1 MFNRTIQNIT
11 FNYILHKTIICDVSD
26 PAWTNKDIKR
36 LILDKNHVCKSYIR
50 SDKSLQFFNQFKFLQ
65 TKLSSLI
72 EEFKNQYDTRLS
84 HKLLYPKT
92 SQKLCWSILKTF
104 LNNEKIPYIPPLLHQ
119 DKFVTYFKEEAN
131 VFLADQC
138 SIVRNN
144 SELLSTHTNP
154 RPPWLVFGWLKFVI
168 LLFADP

>member
-1 MFNRTIQNIT
+1 MRCQWSS
-11 FNYILHKTIICDVSD
+11 L
-26 PAWTNKDIKR
+26 DIKR
-36 LILDKNHVCKSYIR
+36 LILDKNNVCKSYIC

-72 EEFKNQYDTRLS
+72 EEFKNQYDTLLS

-104 LNNEKIPYIPPLLHQ
+104 LNNEKIPCIPPLLHQ

-131 VFLADQC
+131 VFFADQC

-154 RPPWLVFGWLKFVI
+154 PPPPPMISIRMIKICDTSICRPLRLIFQPCLESGKFPI
-168 LLFADP
+168 